1 MADKPVLNQYDRSLE
16 GFELEELVQRIAS
29 VLDKHGALTVADY
42 RRELH
47 EARND
52 SRRRLGEVTLDLPK
66 ASPALNSGTVPV
78 KSGSTPVNSGTIPAQ
93 DLAPN
98 GLNAPLHQVA
108 DADSF
113 APVGELGV
121 ARYRHTFTG
130 DRHLD
135 ALLVNKGT
143 EVLIV
148 TFHGALDRKRYTLP
162 RFERLATTGEFGQS
176 MMFFSDPTL
185 WTDPTFQL
193 AWYTGWK
200 DQEVQPLIADWAV
213 RAAHAVG
220 ASRIIFTGSS
230 GGGFAALQVS
240 ALVPGSVCL
249 AFNPSTSIH
258 GYLSDGTST
267 GTQRTYVKVLY
278 PELAGGN
285 VWAMDFTDDW
295 AAGLGDRM
303 SVRKRYATP
312 RENYVIY
319 ADNPNDWH
327 HDIDLPALKEV
338 MTATG
343 SAERLRVHSYEG
355 PKSHVPPNPR
365 QFKEAMAKAL
375 AWCRELPPVS

>member
-1 MADKPVLNQYDRSLE
+1 MAVLPELNQYDRSIE
-16 GFELEELVQRIAS
+16 GYELDEFVRRIAN
-29 VLDKHGALTVADY
+29 VLYEHGVLTVADY
-42 RRELH
+42 KRELQ

-52 SRRRLGEVTLDLPK
+52 AQRRTGEVTQDIPME
-66 ASPALNSGTVPV
+66 SPPRE
-78 KSGSTPVNSGTIPAQ
+78 SGTIPAH

-98 GLNAPLHQVA
+98 GLNAPLHEVA
-108 DADSF
+108 DPSSF
-113 APVGELGV
+113 APVRELV
-121 ARYRHTFTG
+121 AARYRHTFGG
-130 DRHLD
+130 DRHFD

-148 TFHGALDRKRYTLP
+148 TFHGALDRTRYTLP

-185 WTDPTFQL
+185 WADPTFQL
-193 AWYTGWK
+193 GWYTGWK
-200 DQEVQPLIADWAV
+200 NQEVQPLVAEWAIT
-213 RAAHAVG
+213 AAHAVG

-258 GYLSDGTST
+258 GYLSGGTST

-312 RENYVIY
+312 RENYVMY

-327 HDIDLPALKEV
+327 HDVDLPALTDV
-338 MTATG
+338 MAAAGTAD
-343 SAERLRVHSYEG
+343 RLRVHTYEG
-355 PKSHVPPNPR
+355 PTGHVPPNPR
-365 QFKEAMAKAL
+365 QFREAMEEAL
-375 AWCRELPPVS
+375 AWCRELPPISQ

>member
-66 ASPALNSGTVPV
+66 ASPALNSRTVPV

-162 RFERLATTGEFGQS
+162 NS
-176 MMFFSDPTL
+176 
-185 WTDPTFQL
+185 
-193 AWYTGWK
+193 
-200 DQEVQPLIADWAV
+200 
-213 RAAHAVG
+213 
-220 ASRIIFTGSS
+220 ASR
-230 GGGFAALQVS
+230 
-240 ALVPGSVCL
+240 
-249 AFNPSTSIH
+249 
-258 GYLSDGTST
+258 
-267 GTQRTYVKVLY
+267 
-278 PELAGGN
+278 
-285 VWAMDFTDDW
+285 
-295 AAGLGDRM
+295 
-303 SVRKRYATP
+303 
-312 RENYVIY
+312 
-319 ADNPNDWH
+319 
-327 HDIDLPALKEV
+327 
-338 MTATG
+338 
-343 SAERLRVHSYEG
+343 
-355 PKSHVPPNPR
+355 
-365 QFKEAMAKAL
+365 
-375 AWCRELPPVS
+375 